1 MSVARRCALV
11 HQVLQLS
18 VPLTA
23 DCERYFRPDRR
34 TLVVACTRPGRMGA
48 SKKVRTREQSALDDA
63 RSTQC
68 AKRAIELFVTVLR
81 LPHVQLAAG
90 DVHRARRR
98 EPVPIAGGLAFRD
111 LQ

>member
-23 DCERYFRPDRR
+23 DCERYFRPDLR
-34 TLVVACTRPGRMGA
+34 TCTRPGRMGA

-63 RSTQC
+63 RYTQC
-68 AKRAIELFVTVLR
+68 AKRANELFVTVSR
-81 LPHVQLAAG
+81 LLGVQLASE
-90 DVHRARRR
+90 DRTK
-98 EPVPIAGGLAFRD
+98 
-111 LQ
+111 

>member
-1 MSVARRCALV
+1 MSAARRCALV
-11 HQVLQLS
+11 HPVFQLS

-23 DCERYFRPDRR
+23 DCERYFRPDLR
-34 TLVVACTRPGRMGA
+34 TCTRPGRMGA

-81 LPHVQLAAG
+81 LPHVQLAQAEE
-90 DVHRARRR
+90 DHRTAA
-98 EPVPIAGGLAFRD
+98 PL
-111 LQ
+111 